1 MARQHVN
8 LSHSRCSAIFT
19 MPMHGVAT
27 RKSDIS
33 HVEGFPG
40 T

>member
-1 MARQHVN
+1 MVWQLCN
-8 LSHSRCSAIFT
+8 LSNSRCIVSFA